1 MKEGVGDRRSHL
13 GDEQYW
19 ACVSIAN
26 PLSASQTREAP
37 FFPFNYSVCLSAVT
51 FSEVGNLELFP
62 DTLAAPGREMMVVDQ
77 RK

>member
-1 MKEGVGDRRSHL
+1 MREGVGDRRSHL

-26 PLSASQTREAP
+26 PHLPVKHARLH